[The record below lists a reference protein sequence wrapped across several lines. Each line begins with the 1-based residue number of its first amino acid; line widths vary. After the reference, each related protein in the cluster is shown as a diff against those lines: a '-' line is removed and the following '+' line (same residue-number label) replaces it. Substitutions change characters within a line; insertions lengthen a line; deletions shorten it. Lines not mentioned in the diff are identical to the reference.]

1 MAGLSLKR
9 LVALALLVLTQ
20 GRVFHASPINGSDD
34 NTGLTAYE
42 PLEALCACIGALE
55 HAGDECHLH
64 TGTYEVGER
73 TYLQCDWSQRHTD
86 ESDPHNISW

>member
-9 LVALALLVLTQ
+9 LVALTLLVLTQ

-42 PLEALCACIGALE
+42 PLETLCACIDALE

-73 TYLQCDWSQRHTD
+73 TCNVTGLNGTPMNPILITSAG
-86 ESDPHNISW
+86 E